1 MESNP
6 DKLFKEI
13 ISSGVFNNVD
23 KVKSAY
29 ELAKTAHNNQKR
41 KSGEDFILHP
51 LNVASYLND
60 IGMDDVTVISALLHD
75 VVEDTNIK
83 ISTIR
88 KKFGKQVGTIVDGV
102 TKLDKINF
110 SSKEEAQAES
120 IRKMVLAMSQDIRV
134 LILKLADRL
143 HNVNTL
149 EYLPDWKQE
158 RIAAETLYVY
168 APLAHRLG
176 LQQIKHSLENACLLY
191 TSPSPRD

>member
-13 ISSGVFNNVD
+13 ISSGVFTNVD

-83 ISTIR
+83 IS
-88 KKFGKQVGTIVDGV
+88 
-102 TKLDKINF
+102 L
-110 SSKEEAQAES
+110 S
-120 IRKMVLAMSQDIRV
+120 
-134 LILKLADRL
+134 LI
-143 HNVNTL
+143 H
-149 EYLPDWKQE
+149 
-158 RIAAETLYVY
+158 I
-168 APLAHRLG
+168 
-176 LQQIKHSLENACLLY
+176 
-191 TSPSPRD
+191 

>member
-134 LILKLADRL
+134 LILKLADR
-143 HNVNTL
+143 
-149 EYLPDWKQE
+149 
-158 RIAAETLYVY
+158 
-168 APLAHRLG
+168 
-176 LQQIKHSLENACLLY
+176 
-191 TSPSPRD
+191 